1 METPIRV
8 NGKTI
13 KEKEK
18 ANFYGL
24 MAILIKDNGL
34 IIKNMVKVNIQEQMG
49 ISIKDSGEMIKYRV
63 IKINSILFLGTG
75 KFYWANGNTY
85 EGDWLENQREG
96 FGTSTK
102 ENNEKYIG

>member
-24 MAILIKDNGL
+24 MAILIRDHGL
-34 IIKNMVKVNIQEQMG
+34 IIKNKVKVNIQEQMG
-49 ISIKDSGEMIKYRV
+49 IYIKA
-63 IKINSILFLGTG
+63 LL
-75 KFYWANGNTY
+75 
-85 EGDWLENQREG
+85 
-96 FGTSTK
+96 
-102 ENNEKYIG
+102 

>member
-24 MAILIKDNGL
+24 MAILIKDHGL
-34 IIKNMVKVNIQEQMG
+34 IIKNKVKVNIQEQMG
-49 ISIKDSGEMIKYRV
+49 ISIKDSGKMIKYRV
-63 IKINSILFLGTG
+63 LKIKIILFLGTG
-75 KFYWANGNTY
+75 KF
-85 EGDWLENQREG
+85 
-96 FGTSTK
+96 
-102 ENNEKYIG
+102 